1 MIKANIKKLI
11 RCLGFDLMRF
21 NPKSSINL
29 RILQFFK
36 RYKIDTVLD
45 IGANIGQYALW
56 LRECGYK
63 DRIISFEPLSK
74 AHHQLVINSK
84 KDSNWIIAPRVAI
97 GNEEGRKIINIAGN
111 FVSSSIL
118 KMSDIH
124 IKAAPKSAY
133 VGSEEICITRLDS
146 IGENFLIPDN
156 NVFLKIDVQG
166 YELNVLEGAINI
178 LPKIKGIQIELSL
191 VTLYENQLLFHEMI
205 DYIVRLGF
213 ELYDIFPGFRNE
225 QTGRLLQTDAIF
237 FRPI

>member
-11 RCLGFDLMRF
+11 RRLGFDLIRY
-21 NPKSSINL
+21 NPKSSINA

-36 RYKIDTVLD
+36 IYKIDTVLD
-45 IGANIGQYALW
+45 VGANIGQYALW

-74 AHHQLVINSK
+74 AHHQLIINSK
-84 KDSNWIIAPRVAI
+84 KDFNWIITPRIAI

-124 IKAAPKSAY
+124 VKAAPKSAY
-133 VGSEEICITRLDS
+133 IGSEEINIIRLDS
-146 IGENFLIPDN
+146 IGEKYLIPDN

-166 YELNVLEGAINI
+166 YESQVLKGAINI
-178 LPKIKGIQIELSL
+178 LPKIKGIQIEFSL
-191 VTLYENQLLFHEMI
+191 VTLYEDQLPFHEMI
-205 DYIVRLGF
+205 
-213 ELYDIFPGFRNE
+213 E
-225 QTGRLLQTDAIF
+225 
-237 FRPI
+237 